1 MRLDP
6 VISLMAFATVLAVSC
21 VKTQMLPDG
30 ARDRQA
36 ITFTTAVGPQ
46 GTKAVIEGN
55 GFPKEHSFATLA
67 WWLEEGNWD
76 SDRSNAQLYIPL
88 GTVVSYDE
96 DLKCWTTGTPY
107 YWPSRGS
114 LTFFSFYPHDMPE
127 SDGGGS
133 GVSVTKDGVQLDNW
147 NVLDDDGKP
156 KNIDFMVADPAKD
169 LTATGAAGG
178 VPTLFRHTMTR
189 VRVNIIDDGS
199 SESEIEITSITLNDI
214 YCTGSYAA
222 GSWGSTSERSN
233 LNDISLPLPA
243 TTIGAGLRTDYV
255 IMLPQNLL
263 AVSDNEHDEDREAP
277 SMTIIYSNPADP
289 GTTTANIKFADWL
302 GSSYWTAGHDITY
315 TVTFG
320 SSTDPID
327 FGAEVGDW
335 TDIEAVTVSG
345 Q

>member
-1 MRLDP
+1 
-6 VISLMAFATVLAVSC
+6 MASVMLAVSC
-21 VKTQMLPDG
+21 VRVQEGMSSLPALPISWRTVETKAASPFPEDQTFISYAWFSLPDG
-30 ARDRQA
+30 E
-36 ITFTTAVGPQ
+36 T
-46 GTKAVIEGN
+46 
-55 GFPKEHSFATLA
+55 
-67 WWLEEGNWD
+67 W
-76 SDRSNAQLYIPL
+76 SDGSNEPRLYIDGAKISYYDADGWHAGSPFFWPL
-88 GTVVSYDE
+88 EGTLS
-96 DLKCWTTGTPY
+96 
-107 YWPSRGS
+107 
-114 LTFFSFYPHDMPE
+114 FFSYAPSDMPLAE
-127 SDGGGS
+127 ADGGS
-133 GVSVTKDGVQLDNW
+133 GVSVTKDGVRLDNW
-147 NVLDDDGKP
+147 NVLDGDDKP

-199 SESEIEITSITLNDI
+199 SESEIKITSITLNDI

-222 GSWGSTSERSN
+222 GSWGSTSARSN
-233 LNDISLPLPA
+233 LKDISLPLPA

-263 AVSDNEHDEDREAP
+263 AVSDNEHDVDREAP

-335 TDIEAVTVSG
+335 TDIDGVTVSG
-345 Q
+345 K

>member
-1 MRLDP
+1 
-6 VISLMAFATVLAVSC
+6 MASVMLAVSC
-21 VKTQMLPDG
+21 VRVQEGMSSLPALPISWRTVETKAASPFPEDRTFISYAWFSLPDG
-30 ARDRQA
+30 E
-36 ITFTTAVGPQ
+36 T
-46 GTKAVIEGN
+46 
-55 GFPKEHSFATLA
+55 
-67 WWLEEGNWD
+67 W
-76 SDRSNAQLYIPL
+76 SDGSNEPRLYIDGAEILYHDADGWHAGSPFFWPL
-88 GTVVSYDE
+88 EGTLS
-96 DLKCWTTGTPY
+96 
-107 YWPSRGS
+107 
-114 LTFFSFYPHDMPE
+114 FFSYAPFDMPE

-133 GVSVTKDGVQLDNW
+133 GVSVTKDGVRLDNW

-222 GSWGSTSERSN
+222 GSWGSTSARSN

-243 TTIGAGLRTDYV
+243 ITTIGAGLRTDYV

>member
-1 MRLDP
+1 
-6 VISLMAFATVLAVSC
+6 MASVMLAVSC
-21 VKTQMLPDG
+21 VRVQEGMSSLPALPISWRTVETKAASPFPEDRTFISYAWFSLPDG
-30 ARDRQA
+30 E
-36 ITFTTAVGPQ
+36 T
-46 GTKAVIEGN
+46 
-55 GFPKEHSFATLA
+55 
-67 WWLEEGNWD
+67 W
-76 SDRSNAQLYIPL
+76 SDGSNEPRLYIDGAEISYHDADGWHAGSPFFWPL
-88 GTVVSYDE
+88 EGTLS
-96 DLKCWTTGTPY
+96 
-107 YWPSRGS
+107 
-114 LTFFSFYPHDMPE
+114 FFSYAPSDMPLAE
-127 SDGGGS
+127 ADGGS
-133 GVSVTKDGVQLDNW
+133 GVSVTKDGVRLDNW
-147 NVLDDDGKP
+147 NVLDGDDKP

-199 SESEIEITSITLNDI
+199 SESEIGITSITLNDI

-222 GSWGSTSERSN
+222 GSWGSTSARSN
-233 LNDISLPLPA
+233 LKDISLPLPA
-243 TTIGAGLRTDYV
+243 KTTIGAGLRTDYV

-263 AVSDNEHDEDREAP
+263 AVSDNEHDVDREAP

-335 TDIEAVTVSG
+335 TDIEAVTDSR